1 MRYPAFFA
9 FYLDMVLVEALDNR
23 VSEELIVRS
32 NALPLLSR
40 PLHVLL
46 PPSKAVVTVHEAQYH
61 LNPMLPCLRQHEIQP
76 LETDEHRRKKETG
89 THQLTNEQTTQR
101 KQEISR
107 GRAVGTEGS
116 EWQTSAAKDLEGVL
130 VVAAGG
136 ILQGIAAAVAE
147 RPRPGHGEPGGGGLA
162 QRGGDL
168 APLGGVGAEGH
179 EPVGVEP
186 VGEERVAVQ
195 HEVGALDP
203 HEPVPPGLCSLTAAM
218 DAEEQQQSKSSTKPP
233 HSPMHS
239 SFCGLSALLSLSNL
253 YISPLGW
260 PAIMVVR

>member
-1 MRYPAFFA
+1 MRYPA

-46 PPSKAVVTVHEAQYH
+46 PPSKAVVAVHEAQYH
-61 LNPMLPCLRQHEIQP
+61 LNPMLPGLRQHEIQP
-76 LETDEHRRKKETG
+76 LDEHRREKKRDG
-89 THQLTNEQTTQR
+89 NASAHEQTTQR

-179 EPVGVEP
+179 EPVGVES